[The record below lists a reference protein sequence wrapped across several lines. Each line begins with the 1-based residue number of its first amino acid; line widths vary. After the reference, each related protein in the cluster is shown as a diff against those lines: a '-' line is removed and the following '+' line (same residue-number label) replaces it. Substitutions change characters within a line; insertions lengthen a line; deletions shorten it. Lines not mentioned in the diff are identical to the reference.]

1 MPSIEYDD
9 VYKRALAKIN
19 DLDLANYT
27 EEDFREYMK
36 EWLHSAISKPYSRK
50 KFSNFSFDD
59 DLEEINF
66 SLADSVDDDYD
77 SQFVI
82 SALAKGLIVNYL
94 PSKLETTANLAIMIG
109 GKEEKK
115 LLDTYSKNIER
126 LDKLRKEWEL
136 AINNINFNSTFDLSK
151 YKNCTK
157 AVNKIY
163 DFIEDANVVNT
174 AGEIALKKNPECDIR
189 NLNQN
194 PKQ

>member
-36 EWLHSAISKPYSRK
+36 EWLHSAISNPYLRK

-66 SLADSVDDDYD
+66 SLVDSVDDNYD

-136 AINNINFNSTFDLSK
+136 ELSRHSYYFK
-151 YKNCTK
+151 EYGDSN
-157 AVNKIY
+157 
-163 DFIEDANVVNT
+163 
-174 AGEIALKKNPECDIR
+174 G
-189 NLNQN
+189 
-194 PKQ
+194 

>member
-36 EWLHSAISKPYSRK
+36 EWLHSAISKPYLRK

-66 SLADSVDDDYD
+66 SLVDSVDDDYD
-77 SQFVI
+77 SPFVI

-136 AINNINFNSTFDLSK
+136 ELSRHSYYFK
-151 YKNCTK
+151 EYGDSN
-157 AVNKIY
+157 
-163 DFIEDANVVNT
+163 
-174 AGEIALKKNPECDIR
+174 G
-189 NLNQN
+189 
-194 PKQ
+194 